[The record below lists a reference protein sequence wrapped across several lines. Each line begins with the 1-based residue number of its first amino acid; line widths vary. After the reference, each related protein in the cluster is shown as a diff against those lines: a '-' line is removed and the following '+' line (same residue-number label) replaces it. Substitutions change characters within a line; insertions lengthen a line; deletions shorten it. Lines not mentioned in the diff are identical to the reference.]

1 MLKPVEHLTKFLFL
15 LPIMLLS
22 LNIIAQQSYSTKDKK
37 AIKFYETGKQ
47 LITMRRFPDA
57 ILNFRE
63 ATDKDKNFVEA
74 YIALAGCYRIL
85 RDDQNV
91 KFNLLSA
98 FSIQTIIP
106 GSMHEYYYLAQIF
119 MKEGDYK
126 NAELFI
132 DRYLSNNPSDLRLIP
147 QATKM
152 KENCLFAQEAI
163 KHTLD
168 LSPIPLPDPVNTFQN
183 QYFPS
188 LTADGKSMV
197 YTVRNSTGMS
207 DEENLYISEKNEKG
221 WLKPEQVSTR
231 INTKENE
238 GASSISGDGKTLVY
252 TYCTPRNGCDLYI
265 TRKLGKEWLQPGG
278 IPGKINTAG
287 WESHPSLSADGRTLY
302 FSSDRAG
309 GLGKEDIWVTKLD
322 SNDTWIKPVNLGPSI
337 NTPESDF
344 TPFIHTNGKTFYF
357 ASRGYPG
364 MGGSD
369 LFMSELSGDSLWSKP
384 KNLGYPLNSFADEM
398 GFTVSSDFSTGYYSK
413 DVINTQ
419 RRYTSKLYSFI
430 VPSELKSNI
439 SCIYIKGKVYDA
451 ETKLPLKGRV
461 ELINLS
467 KDKTEQSV
475 FSDVQNGDF
484 LLVIPDRNNYGL
496 FVTSKGYLYQSL
508 NFNTTDEKILSMED
522 YAVYLKPIKVNSTTA
537 LRNIFFETAKYDLDH
552 SSETELNKLAKM
564 IKENNLKIEVS
575 GHTDIVGNMQDNQL
589 LSEKRAKA
597 VFNYL
602 ADVKGVEKKTMS
614 FTGYGSTKP
623 IGDNKTEEGKRLN
636 RRIEIKILK

>member
-1 MLKPVEHLTKFLFL
+1 MRISFFL
-15 LPIMLLS
+15 LIMLIN
-22 LNIIAQQSYSTKDKK
+22 LNINAQQTYSTKDKK

-47 LITMRRFPDA
+47 LIIMRRFPDA

-63 ATDKDKNFVEA
+63 ATEKDKNFVEG

-91 KFNLLSA
+91 KFNLLTA
-98 FSIQTIIP
+98 FSIQPNIP
-106 GSMHEYYYLAQIF
+106 GSMHEYYYLSQIF

-132 DRYLSNNPSDLRLIP
+132 DRYLASNPTDARVTP
-147 QATKM
+147 QAKKM
-152 KENCLFAQEAI
+152 KDNCMFAQSAI
-163 KHTLD
+163 SHPLD
-168 LSPIPLPDPVNTFQN
+168 LSPIALPDPINTFQN

-197 YTVRNSTGMS
+197 YTVRNSTGML

-265 TRKLGKEWLQPGG
+265 TRKLGKEWLQPGS
-278 IPGKINTAG
+278 IPGKINTSG

-302 FSSDRAG
+302 FASDRIG

-322 SNDTWIKPVNLGPSI
+322 SNDNWMKPINLGPSI

-344 TPFIHTNGKTFYF
+344 TPFIHANGKSLYF

-369 LFMSELSGDSLWSKP
+369 LFMSEFSGDSAWSSP
-384 KNLGYPLNSFADEM
+384 KNLGYPLNTFADEM
-398 GFTVSSDFSTGYYSK
+398 GFTLSSDFSTGYFSK
-413 DVINTQ
+413 DVINSQ
-419 RRYTSKLYSFI
+419 RRYTSTLYSFN
-430 VPSELKSNI
+430 VPPELKGNV
-439 SCIYIKGKVYDA
+439 SCIYIKGKVFDA
-451 ETKLPLKGRV
+451 DTKLPLKGRI
-461 ELINLS
+461 ELINLP

-475 FSDVQNGDF
+475 FSDAQNGEF
-484 LLVIPDRNNYGL
+484 LLVIPDRSNYGL

-508 NFNTTDEKILSMED
+508 NFNTTDDKMLSVED
-522 YAVYLKPIKVNSTTA
+522 FSIYLKPIKVNSTAA
-537 LRNIFFETAKYDLDH
+537 LRNIFFETAKYDLNQT
-552 SSETELNKLAKM
+552 SETELNKLAKL

-575 GHTDIVGNMQDNQL
+575 GHTDIVGNIQDNQI

-597 VFNYL
+597 VFDYL
-602 ADVKGVEKKTMS
+602 ADKKEINKKDLS
-614 FTGYGSTKP
+614 FKGYGSSKP
-623 IGDNKTEEGKRLN
+623 IGDNKTDEGKQQN